1 MGVFFKAPHRPHA
14 PEVAE
19 LVVGGDVLPV
29 TIRRH
34 ARARRMILRL
44 DRQATRVIVT
54 MPERASRRK
63 AIEFARMNEGWI
75 RSRLCA
81 VPPAVPFAQGAII
94 PLRGVPHQIRHFDAK
109 RGGVRV
115 AGEAQDSIAV
125 IEVAGDIAHL
135 ARRVRDWLKE
145 ESKRELAAASL
156 AYATAMRV
164 RFRKVSVRDPAS
176 RWGSCSA
183 KGHLSYSWRLI
194 FAPPFVLDYVAAHEV
209 AHLAHMN
216 HGPKFWALVAKHC
229 PEFERARQ
237 WMKRYGRML
246 HSYGG

>member
-1 MGVFFKAPHRPHA
+1 MGVFFRVPERPQV

-29 TIRRH
+29 TIKRH

-44 DRQATRVIVT
+44 DRQATRVIIT

-81 VPPAVPFAQGAII
+81 VPTPVPFTQGAVI
-94 PLRGVPHQIRHFDAK
+94 PLRGVPHRIRHFDAK

-115 AGEAQDSIAV
+115 VGQGGDSVAV
-125 IEVAGDIAHL
+125 IEVAGDITHL
-135 ARRVRDWLKE
+135 ARRIRDWLKE

-156 AYATAMRV
+156 AYAKAMKV
-164 RFRKVSVRDPAS
+164 RFHKISVRDPAS
-176 RWGSCSA
+176 RWGSCSV

-209 AHLAHMN
+209 AHLAQMN
-216 HGPKFWALVAKHC
+216 HGPKFWALVARHC
-229 PEFERARQ
+229 PEFEKARQ
-237 WMKRYGRML
+237 WMKRYGRVL

>member
-1 MGVFFKAPHRPHA
+1 LTMPKRPCAPD
-14 PEVAE
+14 VAE
-19 LVVGGDVLPV
+19 LVVGGELLPV
-29 TIRRH
+29 TIKRH

-44 DRQATRVIVT
+44 DRQATRVIIT

-81 VPPAVPFAQGAII
+81 VPPPIPFEQGAII
-94 PLRGVPHQIRHFDAK
+94 PVRGVPHEIRHRDAR

-115 AGEAQDSIAV
+115 AERAPNSLSV

-135 ARRVRDWLKE
+135 GRRIRDWLKE
-145 ESKRELAAASL
+145 ESKRELAAASV

-164 RFRKVSVRDPAS
+164 RFRKISVRDPAS
-176 RWGSCSA
+176 RWGSCSVQ
-183 KGHLSYSWRLI
+183 GHLSYSWRLI

-229 PEFERARQ
+229 PEFEKARQ
-237 WMKRYGRML
+237 WMKRYGRVL
-246 HSYGG
+246 HSYGS